1 MSAKKHINQLIR
13 EVGSQAELARQ
24 LGIVRSNISHWIRNN
39 RIPAAQAL
47 MIERIFGV
55 DAQLL
60 TKKRRKS

>member
-47 MIERIFGV
+47 ILERLYGI
-55 DAQLL
+55 DAKLL
-60 TKKRRKS
+60 IGTRKRK